1 MPKETPG
8 NFMLSILALAHI
20 LTGTKIL
27 QSIVLPQGD
36 RELVLHREEERLVE
50 LTEFSDR
57 IGGLMCFQVLGFL
70 CSFVFFSV
78 EMFRAVG

>member
-1 MPKETPG
+1 
-8 NFMLSILALAHI
+8 MLSILALAHI